1 MLTVMYDDD
10 MPTPDELD
18 ELARSL
24 LAGGGLDTSDAAR
37 VARVLQEVA
46 NALRRP
52 LLGDGISDEGFD

>member
-10 MPTPDELD
+10 MPTPAELD
-18 ELARSL
+18 EFARSL
-24 LAGGGLDTSDAAR
+24 IDGGSLDASDASR